1 LAVYICKDSASSITA
16 TIITSNTMPLA
27 NPLLFLST
35 TESRDAV
42 AAVLR
47 KDRLLAEL
55 AVNAPASLTRFVH
68 SAVGGGLSSTFGTRL
83 IALLASIVASL
94 PHNAEQ
100 VRNGF
105 TSFHVRWIMNP
116 DVSGAVARRLT
127 EGLTNF
133 LDIALKFLAVGH
145 SDTVALT

>member
-16 TIITSNTMPLA
+16 AIITSNTMPLA

-47 KDRLLAEL
+47 GDSLLTEL
-55 AVNAPASLTRFVH
+55 ADDATASLARFTHNAV
-68 SAVGGGLSSTFGTRL
+68 VGGYSSVDGARL
-83 IALLASIVASL
+83 IALLASIVANL

-100 VRNGF
+100 IRNGF
-105 TSFHVRWIMNP
+105 LRGIMNP
-116 DVSGAVARRLT
+116 DVSGAVACRLT

-145 SDTVALT
+145 SDTVALI